1 MKLDW
6 RHQVFLLLTKQK
18 SKRGFKLLGD
28 FLSELT
34 ETASPDDWVEIKRV
48 ASDLTKVTSNQQ
60 KEIKNLKKQILN
72 NKNELNEY
80 LGIIQT
86 QRLKEYSE
94 IRNAIYTNENLT
106 ELSVL
111 IDIAHIRAITI
122 INHGNNE
129 NKTIQDIFQKSLL
142 HLPSKNMF
150 DPNTIKEVITK
161 NAESDKKTLAFFIL
175 KPKFLICT
183 NSSQP

>member
-60 KEIKNLKKQILN
+60 K
-72 NKNELNEY
+72 
-80 LGIIQT
+80 
-86 QRLKEYSE
+86 
-94 IRNAIYTNENLT
+94 
-106 ELSVL
+106 V
-111 IDIAHIRAITI
+111 
-122 INHGNNE
+122 
-129 NKTIQDIFQKSLL
+129 
-142 HLPSKNMF
+142 
-150 DPNTIKEVITK
+150 
-161 NAESDKKTLAFFIL
+161 KKTD
-175 KPKFLICT
+175 T
-183 NSSQP
+183 